1 MLPVKPAGYC
11 FLLSRD
17 PLSWTRACGIYNSN
31 AQIILCIV
39 KHVDLDECSGRKKGG
54 PKRTALKFEYDGE
67 DLTCLEQR
75 LTQAE
80 IDRILGSDLL
90 VRAIFHGQADV
101 TALLEVASC
110 LICNVSVL
118 FWLCATRVWHHWLAL
133 CGVLHPS
140 SLSFKLCI

>member
-1 MLPVKPAGYC
+1 MH
-11 FLLSRD
+11 S
-17 PLSWTRACGIYNSN
+17 
-31 AQIILCIV
+31 Q
-39 KHVDLDECSGRKKGG
+39 HVDLDECSGKKKGG

-110 LICNVSVL
+110 LICNASVL